1 MNSVRIAAAVAVA
14 VTAVG
19 TMLIAA
25 PLASAAT
32 PSPAAPPVTS
42 SLSPDAEQQMQ
53 REIGA
58 SKPVIATYNGRQI
71 DLSKGWQG
79 AQVCAE
85 ALNGQVNCFDTQS
98 EANAALV
105 NENAAVAKRESA
117 IGKTPGK
124 GAPAQAPTGTNASGD
139 CSFGWICIWEHS
151 DYSGRRLQ
159 WSEKGTK
166 NLSNWGFRDQASS
179 GCVNRY
185 QNGAALV
192 DFRDFMPDPIMLMGA
207 GSCYDFTRI
216 GYNYGGGSWND
227 KADAIEVY

>member
-1 MNSVRIAAAVAVA
+1 MKSGHIALAVAAAAGA
-14 VTAVG
+14 
-19 TMLIAA
+19 MLIAA
-25 PLASAAT
+25 PSAGAAT
-32 PSPAAPPVTS
+32 PPSAAAPVTT
-42 SLSPDAEQQMQ
+42 SLSPEAEQQMQ
-53 REIGA
+53 REIVA
-58 SKPVIATYNGRQI
+58 SKPAIATYKGKKI

-79 AQVCAE
+79 AKVCAE
-85 ALNGQVNCFDTQS
+85 ALNGQVSCYDTQS

-105 NENAAVAKRESA
+105 TENAAVAKRESA
-117 IGKTPGK
+117 IGKALGQET
-124 GAPAQAPTGTNASGD
+124 PAQAPTGANASED
-139 CSFGWICIWEHS
+139 CSFGWICVWEHS

-185 QNGAALV
+185 QYGAALV
-192 DFRDFMPDPIMLMGA
+192 DFRDFMPDPIMVMGA

>member
-1 MNSVRIAAAVAVA
+1 MLSARVAVAVA
-14 VTAVG
+14 AAAG
-19 TMLIAA
+19 TMVIAA
-25 PLASAAT
+25 PSAGAAV
-32 PSPAAPPVTS
+32 PSPAAPPVTK

-58 SKPVIATYNGRQI
+58 SKPVIAAYKGKQI

-85 ALNGQVNCFDTQS
+85 SLNGQVNCFDTQS

-105 NENAAVAKRESA
+105 KENAAVAKREAA
-117 IGKTPGK
+117 IGKALGQ
-124 GAPAQAPTGTNASGD
+124 GAPAQAPAGTSASED
-139 CSFGWICIWEHS
+139 CSFGWICVWEHS

-207 GSCYDFTRI
+207 GSCYDFTRV

-227 KADAIEVY
+227 KADAIEIY